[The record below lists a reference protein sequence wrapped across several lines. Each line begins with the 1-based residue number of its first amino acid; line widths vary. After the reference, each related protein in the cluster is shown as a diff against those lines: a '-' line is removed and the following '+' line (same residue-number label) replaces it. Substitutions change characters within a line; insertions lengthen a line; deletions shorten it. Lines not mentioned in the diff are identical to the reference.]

1 MNHDPKFLTK
11 QEFSEIIEKKV
22 LDEGM
27 TYFHAVLEFSEDI
40 NRDPEEI
47 MQFMSKGI
55 LDKIKK
61 SANDLG
67 LIDTGEIDLEGL
79 M

>member
-1 MNHDPKFLTK
+1 MIDDPKFLTK
-11 QEFSEIIEKKV
+11 QAFSEIIEKKV
-22 LDEGM
+22 LEEGL
-27 TYFHAVLEFSEDI
+27 TYFQAVLEFSEDI
-40 NRDPEEI
+40 NRDPDEL

-67 LIDTGEIDLEGL
+67 LIDTGEQSLEDL

>member
-1 MNHDPKFLTK
+1 MIDDPKFLTK
-11 QEFSEIIEKKV
+11 QAFSEIIEKKV
-22 LDEGM
+22 LEEDL
-27 TYFHAVLEFSEDI
+27 TYFQAVLEFSEDI
-40 NRDPEEI
+40 NRDPDEL

-67 LIDTGEIDLEGL
+67 LIDTGEQSLEDL